1 MSQASY
7 QDHLTQ
13 LELAERWRI
22 SPRTLEKWRYLGVGV
37 EHLKIGGRVI
47 YRMDDVRAYEAA
59 HRKGH
64 TSDGAVR
71 EDVAP

>member
-1 MSQASY
+1 MSQGSN

-22 SPRTLEKWRYLGVGV
+22 SPRTLEKWRYLGIGV

-47 YRMDDVRAYEAA
+47 YRVADVRAYEAA
-59 HRKGH
+59 NRKGRI
-64 TSDGAVR
+64 SDAAAS
-71 EDVAP
+71 EDGES